1 MTRTMTSWAEF
12 SYDLSIAGKGGG
24 YAHFAGKDAS
34 LAFITGVRS
43 DIKKLQRHVTECQ
56 LLMGVQKAC
65 KASSK
70 KLDFLTV
77 RS

>member
-1 MTRTMTSWAEF
+1 MSWAEVF
-12 SYDLSIAGKGGG
+12 HDLSIAGKGGG

-43 DIKKLQRHVTECQ
+43 DTMKLQRHVTECM

-65 KASSK
+65 KSVVKEA
-70 KLDFLTV
+70 
-77 RS
+77 